1 MNNISVNQ
9 VNIPDLNIDFV
20 RSLPRVEFLDRKE
33 LPFDKGLYFVCV
45 DYPVFQVLYI
55 GCTTNFRSRWD
66 RHNKQ
71 EEFKVL
77 QVVQPVWI
85 YYLVMNWQKED
96 MEILEYAAIRKL
108 SPSLNVRGIDNDIFI
123 VSRISKTEKELIL
136 SEISKPL
143 EEHSSDELISILERL
158 GIVLLDNSKPK
169 YWMIGAIKKCL
180 YGINEFNCKIEAN
193 FSEKRRQDALVK
205 SLKKVNK
212 PPVIKEI
219 LTDVNLSVARTID
232 PCAPDSYSEITIRTM
247 KKLASMLNVC
257 GYSVMTKDE
266 LAHKISLAAKHLD
279 PLK

>member
-1 MNNISVNQ
+1 MTNISVNQ

-20 RSLPRVEFLDRKE
+20 RSLPRVEFLNRRE

-55 GCTTNFRSRWD
+55 GCTTSFRARWD

-85 YYLVMNWQKED
+85 YYLAMNWQKED

-123 VSRISKTEKELIL
+123 VSRISKNEKELIL

-143 EEHSSDELISILERL
+143 EDYSSEELVVILERL
-158 GIVLLDNSKPK
+158 GISLIDNSKPK
-169 YWMIGAIKKCL
+169 YWMIGAIKKSL
-180 YGINEFNCKIEAN
+180 YGMDEFSCKIEAN
-193 FSEKRRQDALVK
+193 FSEKRKQVALNKSSRKVSRIPKAKEALV
-205 SLKKVNK
+205 
-212 PPVIKEI
+212 
-219 LTDVNLSVARTID
+219 DVDLSVAKNID
-232 PCAPDSYSEITIRTM
+232 PRIPDSYSEVTIRTM

-266 LAHKISLAAKHLD
+266 LAHKISLAAKRLD
-279 PLK
+279 PLR